1 MNLNWKKPLKPIK
14 LNSYKVKSLLV
25 LLVGLFAFSKTLSA
39 QDTAKLKPGSKAPG
53 LILATAANGV
63 QSYGFPYN
71 NKIVFLFFW
80 SSSASRSKA
89 DLYKYSK
96 INSLYSSLDYK
107 SCDGFE
113 MLSVALQSD
122 KSAWQEDLKNYG
134 LMMLN
139 NGIALR
145 GFFDFSAMRYNL
157 DEVPA
162 SFLIDETGK
171 VVFVNPDMKALT
183 AYLNER
189 KNVISSSEVQA
200 KVAGK
205 LLFGNKDKQALANQ
219 KFYLLNEKND
229 TLHKAVSGED
239 GSFVLD
245 KLNTAQDYYLK
256 LVPAKPLADED
267 NLYLAMPDGAILTL
281 IPKKDRGF
289 EYKLLSSDM
298 PFLKPGKESTITTKK
313 VVREL
318 KELHFSDHLF
328 KKPGTELTKEATQV
342 LDKVVAILK
351 KDPKTQLEIITHT
364 DSKGEAIANLSLSV
378 KRSVAL
384 SNYLVSKGIDKSRL
398 KALGKGGSEPL
409 NKCEEGVECSE
420 EELEINRRTEFRFY
434 KTE

>member
-1 MNLNWKKPLKPIK
+1 MIKK
-14 LNSYKVKSLLV
+14 LLV
-25 LLVGLFAFSKTLSA
+25 FFVIPVVLANGLQA

-53 LILATAANGV
+53 LILTNASDGI

-96 INSLYSSLDYK
+96 INSLYSSMDYK

-122 KSAWQEDLKNYG
+122 KNAWREDLRNYG
-134 LMMLN
+134 LMLLN

-162 SFLIDETGK
+162 GFLIDETGK
-171 VVFVNPDMKALT
+171 IVFVNPDVKTLLG
-183 AYLNER
+183 YLNER
-189 KNVISSSEVQA
+189 KNSISSPDVQT
-200 KVAGK
+200 KIAGK
-205 LLFGNKDKQALANQ
+205 LLFGKKDKQPLANQ

-229 TLHKAVSGED
+229 TLHKFVTSED
-239 GSFVLD
+239 GSFLLD
-245 KLNTAQDYYLK
+245 KINTAQDYHLK
-256 LVPAKPLADED
+256 FTLAKPLSDED
-267 NLYLAMPDGAILTL
+267 KVYLAMPDGSILSL
-281 IPKKDRGF
+281 IPKKDHGYAYR
-289 EYKLLSSDM
+289 LLSSDM
-298 PFLKPGKESTITTKK
+298 TFLKPGREGGITTKK
-313 VVREL
+313 VLREL
-318 KELHFSDHLF
+318 KDLNFTDNLF
-328 KKPGTELTKEATQV
+328 KKAGTELTKESMLL

-351 KDPKTQLEIITHT
+351 KDPKAHLEIITHT
-364 DSKGEAIANLSLSV
+364 DSKGDAGANMSLSV
-378 KRSVAL
+378 KRSVAI
-384 SNYLVSKGIDKSRL
+384 SNYLMAKGIDKSRL

-420 EELEINRRTEFRFY
+420 EELEVNRRTEFRFY

>member
-1 MNLNWKKPLKPIK
+1 MIKKAL
-14 LNSYKVKSLLV
+14 VFMVSLV
-25 LLVGLFAFSKTLSA
+25 VFANALPA

-53 LILATAANGV
+53 LILTNAGNGI

-122 KSAWQEDLKNYG
+122 KNAWQEDLRNYG

-171 VVFVNPDMKALT
+171 VVFVNPDIKTLT
-183 AYLNER
+183 GYLNER
-189 KNVISSSEVQA
+189 KNTISNPEVQT
-200 KVAGK
+200 KIAGR
-205 LLFGNKDKQALANQ
+205 LLFGARDKQPLAGQ
-219 KFYLLNEKND
+219 KFYLLGEKND
-229 TLHKAVSGED
+229 TLHKLVTGED
-239 GSFVLD
+239 GGFVLD
-245 KLNTAQDYYLK
+245 KINTALDYQLK
-256 LVPAKPLADED
+256 LIPAKPLNDED
-267 NLYLAMPDGAILTL
+267 NLYLAMPDGVVLTR
-281 IPKKDRGF
+281 IPKKDKGY

-298 PFLKPGKESTITTKK
+298 AFLKPGKENAITTKK
-313 VVREL
+313 VLREL
-318 KELHFSDHLF
+318 KDLNFSDNLF
-328 KKPGTELTKEATQV
+328 KKPGTELTKESMQV

-351 KDPKTQLEIITHT
+351 KDPKTHLEIITHT
-364 DSKGEAIANLSLSV
+364 DSKGDAGASLSLSV

-384 SNYLVSKGIDKSRL
+384 SNYLVGKGIDKSRL

-409 NKCEEGVECSE
+409 NKCAEGVDCSE
-420 EELEINRRTEFRFY
+420 EELEVNRRTEFRFY

>member
-1 MNLNWKKPLKPIK
+1 MIKKRLIFF
-14 LNSYKVKSLLV
+14 VALV
-25 LLVGLFAFSKTLSA
+25 VFANALHS

-53 LILATAANGV
+53 LILTNAGNGI

-96 INSLYSSLDYK
+96 INSLYGSLDYK

-122 KSAWQEDLKNYG
+122 KNTWQEDLRNYG
-134 LMMLN
+134 LMLLN

-171 VVFVNPDMKALT
+171 VVFVNPDIKTLV

-189 KNVISSSEVQA
+189 KNTISNPEVQT
-200 KVAGK
+200 KIAGK
-205 LLFGNKDKQALANQ
+205 LLIGKEKQPLGGQ
-219 KFYLLNEKND
+219 KFYLLDEKND
-229 TLHKAVSGED
+229 TLHRLVTGED
-239 GSFVLD
+239 GSFMLD
-245 KLNTAQDYYLK
+245 KINTTQDYQLK
-256 LVPAKPLADED
+256 IVPAKPLNDED
-267 NLYLAMPDGAILTL
+267 NLYLAMPDGALLTR
-281 IPKKDRGF
+281 IPKKDKGY

-298 PFLKPGKESTITTKK
+298 PFLKPGKENAITTKK
-313 VVREL
+313 VLREL
-318 KELHFSDHLF
+318 KDLNFSDNLF
-328 KKPGTELTKEATQV
+328 KKPGTELTRESMQV
-342 LDKVVAILK
+342 LDKVLAILK
-351 KDPKTQLEIITHT
+351 KDPKAHLEIITHT
-364 DSKGEAIANLSLSV
+364 DGKGDAGLNLALSV
-378 KRSVAL
+378 KRSVAI
-384 SNYLVSKGIDKSRL
+384 SNYLQGKGIDKSRL

-409 NKCEEGVECSE
+409 NKCAEGVECSE
-420 EELEINRRTEFRFY
+420 EELEVNRRTEFRFY

>member
-1 MNLNWKKPLKPIK
+1 ML
-14 LNSYKVKSLLV
+14 SLV
-25 LLVGLFAFSKTLSA
+25 LFAGALAA
-39 QDTAKLKPGSKAPG
+39 QDTAKLKPGNKAPG
-53 LILATAANGV
+53 LILSTANNGI

-80 SSSASRSKA
+80 SSSASRSKV

-122 KSAWQEDLKNYG
+122 KYSWQEDLKAYNLSG
-134 LMMLN
+134 LN

-162 SFLIDETGK
+162 GFLIDETGK
-171 VVFVNPDMKALT
+171 IVFVNPDIKTLL

-189 KNVISSSEVQA
+189 KNNISNPDVQT
-200 KVAGK
+200 KIAGK
-205 LLFGNKDKQALANQ
+205 LLFGTKELLPLSSQ

-229 TLHKAVSGED
+229 TLHRVITEENGNFQLDNINTETDYRLKIVSAKQPGED
-239 GSFVLD
+239 
-245 KLNTAQDYYLK
+245 
-256 LVPAKPLADED
+256 D
-267 NLYLAMPDGAILTL
+267 NVYLAMPGGDLLTMMTR
-281 IPKKDRGF
+281 KDHGF

-298 PFLKPGKESTITTKK
+298 YFLKPGKGNSANKTTR
-313 VVREL
+313 VLREM
-318 KELHFSDHLF
+318 KELHFADNLF
-328 KKPGTELTKEATQV
+328 KKPGTELTKEATLV
-342 LDKVVAILK
+342 LDKVAALLK
-351 KDPKTQLEIITHT
+351 KDPKTQVEIITHT
-364 DSKGEAIANLSLSV
+364 DSKGEADANLSLSV
-378 KRSVAL
+378 KRSVVL
-384 SNYLVSKGIDKSRL
+384 SNYLVSKGIDKSRI

-409 NKCEEGVECSE
+409 NKCAEGVECSE
-420 EELEINRRTEFRFY
+420 EELELNRRTEFRFY